1 MKVFITDYITSPD
14 IERAVLGEGVP
25 IECLNTED
33 EAEFPD
39 SIKEADALLVW
50 HVRITEKTIRRL
62 KKCMVIVR
70 YGVGYDNVDFR
81 CAQRY
86 GIPFCNTPDY
96 GIHEVADTTCGM
108 ILALTRKIFSYNHA
122 AKRFSYGWQE
132 HTQPPIKRSTE
143 HKLGIIGAG
152 RIGTAVALRM
162 KGFGMNIGF
171 YDPYVPSGY
180 EKTLGV
186 QRFDTQQELFEFST
200 IISLH
205 LPLYD
210 KVYGMVDEKFI
221 ARLNADTIFINTA
234 RGKLLKNLDVIY
246 NGLVNKNLSA
256 VGLDVLPDEPPL
268 ASERLIQA
276 WEDPD
281 SPFHSRIIINP
292 HTSYFSDQAWNEMRI
307 KAAENVKRILEGKEP
322 KNLVTY
328 VITNVR

>member
-1 MKVFITDYITSPD
+1 MATIKVFITDYITSPD
-14 IERAVLGEGVP
+14 IERPILGNDIS
-25 IECLNTED
+25 IECLNNEN
-33 EAEFPD
+33 ESLFPD
-39 SIKEADALLVW
+39 SIEDAAALLVW
-50 HVRITEKTIRRL
+50 HARISEKTISRL
-62 KKCMVIVR
+62 KKCRAIVR
-70 YGVGYDNVDFR
+70 YGVGYDSVDFK

-96 GIHEVADTTCGM
+96 GINEVADTASGM

-132 HTQPPIKRSTE
+132 HTQPPIKRSTQYN
-143 HKLGIIGAG
+143 LGIIGIG
-152 RIGTAVALRM
+152 RIGSAVALRM
-162 KGFGMNIGF
+162 KSFGMNIGF
-171 YDPYVPSGY
+171 YDPYVASGY
-180 EKTLGV
+180 EKALGV
-186 QRFDTQQELFEFST
+186 ERFETQEELLKSST

-221 ARLNADTIFINTA
+221 NSLNDDTLFINTA
-234 RGKLLKNLDVIY
+234 RGKLVKNLDVIY
-246 NGLVNKNLSA
+246 NGLVSNKLSA

-276 WEDPD
+276 WKDINSD
-281 SPFHSRIIINP
+281 FHQRIIINP

-322 KNLVTY
+322 KNLVTS
-328 VITNVR
+328 